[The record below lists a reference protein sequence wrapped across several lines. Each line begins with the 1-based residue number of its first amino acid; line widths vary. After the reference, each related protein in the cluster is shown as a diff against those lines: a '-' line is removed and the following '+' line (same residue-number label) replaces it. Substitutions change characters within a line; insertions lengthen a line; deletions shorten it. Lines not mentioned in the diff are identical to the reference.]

1 MAALIDRLN
10 EDLKSALKA
19 RDETAV
25 STLRFLI
32 AKIHN
37 AKIAKGEELS
47 DEEVIFEIGKE
58 AGQSVMES
66 IDAFEKGGRAELVE
80 REKAELEIIL
90 RYLPKQISKEEIEKV
105 VARVILEVRAAGSGD
120 IGKVIGQVMTQLKG
134 QADGALVSGIV
145 KKKLAGSN
153 K

>member
-58 AGQSVMES
+58 AKRHRES